1 MKKRFLSLF
10 CVAFLASCGS
20 DAPAFVSGGEKFD
33 AEKLQAVDQTVVEEK
48 TSEIHGVTI
57 SASTNTTMNMTMNGQ
72 SQSSTESSTVV
83 ETFNFDT
90 KTLDVT
96 MSASGQTIK
105 YQIKIENDSVKFIS
119 DDIPATAAGMDL
131 TLEGFSTLVETSY
144 KSLFSWSF
152 IPSPE
157 DIQALT
163 QALEGM
169 MASMQMT
176 VTLIG
181 FEDMMNGIAKDFV
194 MAGDYQ
200 NGNFEVGFDKA
211 HEYTC
216 SMRYSMEG
224 TVLGNSELSI
234 AYSKM
239 RCVFKDFLCRESFA
253 CITEKMNMIISA
265 GGYSTTMNMAI
276 TADTHSTYSYF

>member
-1 MKKRFLSLF
+1 MKKRYLSLF

-33 AEKLQAVDQTVVEEK
+33 AEKLQAVDQEVVEEK

-57 SASTNTTMNMTMNGQ
+57 SASTNTTMNMTVDGQ
-72 SQSSTESSTVV
+72 SQSSSESSTVV

-90 KTLDVT
+90 KTLEVT
-96 MSASGQTIK
+96 MTSGGHSLK

-119 DDIPATAAGMDL
+119 DDIPASAAGMDL
-131 TLEGFSTLVETSY
+131 TLEGFGTLLETSY

-152 IPSPE
+152 IPSSE

-224 TVLGNSELSI
+224 TVLGNSVLSI

-253 CITEKMNMIISA
+253 CITEKMNMVISA
-265 GGYSTTMNMAI
+265 GGYSTTMNMTI

>member
-33 AEKLQAVDQTVVEEK
+33 AEKLQAVDQAVVEEK

-72 SQSSTESSTVV
+72 SQANTQNSSIV
-83 ETFNFDT
+83 EKYDFDA

-96 MSASGQTIK
+96 MSVSGQTIK

-119 DDIPATAAGMDL
+119 DDVPASAAGMDL
-131 TLEGFSTLVETSY
+131 TLEGFGTLLETSY

-152 IPSPE
+152 IPSSE

-224 TVLGNSELSI
+224 TALGNSELSI

-253 CITEKMNMIISA
+253 CITEKMNMVISA
-265 GGYSTTMNMAI
+265 GGYSTTMNMAV

>member
-1 MKKRFLSLF
+1 
-10 CVAFLASCGS
+10 
-20 DAPAFVSGGEKFD
+20 
-33 AEKLQAVDQTVVEEK
+33 
-48 TSEIHGVTI
+48 
-57 SASTNTTMNMTMNGQ
+57 MTMNGQ